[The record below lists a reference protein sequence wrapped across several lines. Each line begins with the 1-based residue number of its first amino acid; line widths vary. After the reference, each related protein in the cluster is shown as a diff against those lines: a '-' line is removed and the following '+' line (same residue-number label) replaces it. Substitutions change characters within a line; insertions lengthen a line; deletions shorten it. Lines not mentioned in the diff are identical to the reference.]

1 MDNPNTP
8 AALIAGRYTLDREIG
23 SGGMGTVFL
32 GTDTTTESRVAIK
45 RLDGRRVALQPELA
59 ERFQREA
66 DALRALNHPNIVRM
80 HERVIQDGDHYI
92 VMDYVDGPDLSD
104 VLVQHGSLP
113 IDRVV
118 DIGIE
123 LADALTRAHY
133 LRIIHR
139 DLKPANI
146 LIDRDG
152 TLKLSDFGVAY
163 WEQKDRMTRQ
173 GVMVGTPAYM
183 APEVINGG
191 TSEPRSDLWSLGV
204 VLYEALAGKHPFY
217 EKSLNMMLVNVLINP
232 TPDLHA
238 PRPDCPDALVDL
250 IERMLEKDAAARISS
265 ARLVGAELEAIAQTL
280 AGAVNIRD
288 RATAAAAVTRFSPES
303 EPAPPIKQ
311 NLPAQPTPLIGR
323 DAELVE
329 LTQVLFDPGT
339 RLITVVGPGGMG
351 KTRLALGVA
360 SSLLERHRATA
371 PSVFADGILLI
382 ELAPLLSAEPL
393 LPTIANTLGFQ
404 FAAEGDPKA
413 QLLDYLRE
421 KRMLLIADNFEHILD
436 GAPLIADILGA
447 APGVKVLATS
457 RERLQLQAESVY
469 ALTGLDLPDDT
480 ADAATLESNNAV
492 KLYLQGA
499 RRIQPGWKPAADD
512 LRQIARICRMVD
524 GLPLAIVLAAGWM
537 QTLSAAEIEDEL
549 SRSIDILESDLR
561 DVPERHRSMRA
572 VFDTSWQTISDD
584 ERTLMMRLSVFR
596 GGLSRS
602 AAQTVADASLRTLS
616 TLVSKSML
624 RRDPDHGSYHV
635 HELLRQYAESRLNDS
650 GGADAVR
657 TRHSAYYLAALRDIR
672 PRLDGAAQLDAL
684 RDIDSD
690 LENVRTAWLFAARHG
705 TPALLRDAAPVIWQY
720 AEMRGLYEV
729 GLALFDQAIPLL
741 RSQPAAPQRD
751 VALGRMLAYGSIL
764 ATVLHSGDAADAML
778 DEAATLLDA
787 AEERERPPLWF
798 ARGFNHLTLKTPSDG
813 RADLRA
819 AAERWRDSGQRWEHA
834 RALSELSSTYWYR
847 AEVQS
852 SSVQQARALAEEALA
867 IQRALGDQF
876 GMAST
881 LLHLGT
887 IASYAGD
894 AASDAQCTAESL
906 ALFQRIGNRY
916 GQAHALNNIGVREMM
931 QGDYAD
937 SREHLEQSLRIKH
950 DIGALIPI
958 VWSHFVLARLAFNEG
973 SFSLSLQRCD
983 EGLERVRGTPHHEWE
998 LTLQLS
1004 RAQAL
1009 TALGRYDEA
1018 ATACDRAGAL
1028 ADDIGNREDAAFA
1041 LNRKGQ
1047 AVLLAGSAQRARA
1060 ILREA
1065 NTRSADAHDVTSV
1078 NAGLLLLASV
1088 ELALGDTAAARRELQ
1103 PAFDYFTDPLQWQIG
1118 YTSDEWM
1125 MASWS
1130 VEAHLFD
1137 AEISAAEG
1145 QAEHSLYALQLAADA
1160 VEIAHSPAH
1169 RSKVVA
1175 TGAWLMIE
1183 RDPAFAAR
1191 LAGAVIAGAPAYAC
1205 DVQRANDVLARCG
1218 PADDPF
1224 ASIDI
1229 ALLALR
1235 HLSHD

>member
-1 MDNPNTP
+1 MDSLNAP

-32 GTDTTTESRVAIK
+32 GTDRQTEARVAIK

-80 HERVIQDGDHYI
+80 HEHVVQDGDHYI

-104 VLVQHGSLP
+104 VLVQQASLP
-113 IDRVV
+113 VDRVV
-118 DIGIE
+118 DIGIG

-133 LRIIHR
+133 LRIVHR

-146 LIDRDG
+146 LLDGDG

-163 WEQKDRMTRQ
+163 WEQKARMTRQ
-173 GVMVGTPAYM
+173 GITVGTPAYM

-204 VLYEALAGKHPFY
+204 VLFEALAGKHPFY
-217 EKSLNMMLVNVLINP
+217 ETSLNMLLVNVLINP
-232 TPDLHA
+232 TPDLQA
-238 PRPDCPDALVDL
+238 LRPECPDALVDL
-250 IERMLEKDAAARISS
+250 IERMLEKDAAARVSS
-265 ARLVGAELEAIAQTL
+265 ARLVGAELEAIANTL
-280 AGAVNIRD
+280 TGSAGIRD
-288 RATAAAAVTRFSPES
+288 RPTALAATRFSPES
-303 EPAPPIKQ
+303 EPAPSIRQ
-311 NLPAQPTPLIGR
+311 NLPGQATPLIGR

-329 LTQVLFDPGT
+329 LTQTLFDPAT
-339 RLITVVGPGGMG
+339 RLITIVGPGGMG

-360 SSLLERHRATA
+360 NNLLERHRATA
-371 PSVFADGILLI
+371 PDVFADGIMLV

-404 FAAEGDPKA
+404 FTAEGDPKA

-421 KRMLLIADNFEHILD
+421 KRMLLIMDNFEHVLD
-436 GAPLIADILGA
+436 GAPLIADILSA
-447 APGVKVLATS
+447 APSVKVLATS

-469 ALTGLDLPDDT
+469 ALTGLDLPGDT
-480 ADAATLESNNAV
+480 ADGAALESNNAV

-499 RRIQPGWKPAADD
+499 RRVHPGWNPSSDD
-512 LRQIARICRMVD
+512 LQQVSRICRAVD
-524 GLPLAIVLAAGWM
+524 GLPLAIMLAAGWM
-537 QTLSAAEIEDEL
+537 QTLSVAEIADEL

-561 DVPERHRSMRA
+561 DVPDRHRSMRA
-572 VFDTSWQTISDD
+572 VFDTSWQTITED
-584 ERTLMMRLSVFR
+584 ERTLLTRLSVFR
-596 GGLSRS
+596 GGLSRN
-602 AAQTVADASLRTLS
+602 AAQTVAGASLRTLS
-616 TLVSKSML
+616 NLVTKSML
-624 RRDPDHGSYHV
+624 RRDPDQGSYHV
-635 HELLRQYAESRLNDS
+635 HELLRQYAENRLNNS
-650 GGADAVR
+650 GDADDVR
-657 TRHSAYYLAALRDIR
+657 ARHSAYYLASLRDIR
-672 PRLDGAAQLDAL
+672 PRLEGSAQIDAL

-690 LENVRTAWLFAARHG
+690 LENVRAAWLFGARHG
-705 TPALLRDAAPVIWQY
+705 QPALMRDAAPVLWQY

-729 GLALFDQAIPLL
+729 GQTLFEQAITLL
-741 RSQPAAPQRD
+741 RSHPASPERD
-751 VALGRMLAYGSIL
+751 AALGRVLAYGSVL
-764 ATVLHSGDAADAML
+764 ATVLHAADAADAML
-778 DEAATLLDA
+778 GEAAALLNE
-787 AEERERPPLWF
+787 AEENERAPLLF
-798 ARGFNHLTLKTPSDG
+798 ARGFNHLTLKNPSDG

-819 AAERWRDSGQRWEHA
+819 ASEIWRDMGQRWAHA

-847 AEVQS
+847 AEAHS
-852 SSVQQARALAEEALA
+852 SNVEQARTLAEEALA

-931 QGDYAD
+931 LGDYAD
-937 SREHLEQSLRIKH
+937 SREHLEQSLRIKR

-958 VWSHFVLARLAFNEG
+958 VWSQFVLARLAFNEG
-973 SFSLSLQRCD
+973 SFALSLQRCG
-983 EGLERVRGTPHHEWE
+983 EGLDRVRGTAHHEWE

-1018 ATACDRAGAL
+1018 VDACDRAEAL
-1028 ADDIGNREDAAFA
+1028 ANDIGNQEDAAFA

-1047 AVLLAGSAQRARA
+1047 AVLLSGNAKRARA
-1060 ILREA
+1060 ILHGA
-1065 NTRSADAHDVTSV
+1065 NNQSSGAHDVTSV
-1078 NAGLLLLASV
+1078 GAGLLLLASA
-1088 ELALGDTAAARRELQ
+1088 ELSLGDTAGARRELQ
-1103 PAFDYFTDPLQWQIG
+1103 PAFDYFTDRLQWQIG

-1125 MASWS
+1125 MATWS
-1130 VEAHLFD
+1130 VEAHLLD
-1137 AEISAAEG
+1137 AEVSAAEG
-1145 QAEHSLYALQLAADA
+1145 RIERGLRALQIAADA
-1160 VEIAHSPAH
+1160 VDTTHSPAH
-1169 RSKVVA
+1169 RSKVVVTA
-1175 TGAWLMIE
+1175 AWLLVD

-1191 LAGAVIAGAPAYAC
+1191 LAGTVVAGAPAYAC
-1205 DVQRANDVLARCG
+1205 DLQRANDVLIRCG

-1224 ASIDI
+1224 AAIDI
-1229 ALLALR
+1229 AILALR
-1235 HLSHD
+1235 QLPST